1 MSLMKGL
8 KSRTVYVKFDL
19 EDTVY
24 EKLAEDRQ
32 PGMVTSWVVTPG
44 GIQYVVSWPHGRGD
58 TRHYD
63 IELTD
68 TYLPEYVSEKEK
80 DD

>member
-1 MSLMKGL
+1 MKA
-8 KSRTVYVKFDL
+8 RTVYVKFDL

-24 EKLAEDRQ
+24 LKLAEERQ
-32 PGMVTSWVVTPG
+32 PGMVTGWLVSPG
-44 GIQYVVSWPHGRGD
+44 GILYDVSWPCGGHS

-68 TYLPEYVSEKEK
+68 TFLPQYVEKADE